1 MPGLTRAATVAIGLF
16 ALVSCAGCATTDD
29 DENSSFSW
37 PKFSDFNFFTSPK
50 APLPGKRVA
59 VLTQDDSLTGH
70 LGAVPGTV
78 SLPPQTQ
85 LSEWTTQ
92 GGTAGNAPGHLALG
106 GSLATVWTADAG
118 TASSYYSKITT
129 VPIIHQGRVYV
140 LDAGGH
146 VSAYALSGGARAWSV
161 GLSPA
166 GQDERKGFGG
176 GIVAENGR
184 IFAATGFGSVI
195 ALDAGTGAKL
205 WEQKLGAPVHT
216 SPTVADGRV
225 YVTDTDGVVLC
236 LSSADGSTLWSYHG
250 VPQQGTGFMTNLGPA
265 VTGDL
270 VVVPFTSG
278 DMVALKVDNGAP
290 QWTDTLNGARSGAG
304 VAALTMPGTPVSDG
318 GAIYAVSRA
327 GRMIA
332 TNLKTGERLWS
343 MPLDSAQMPWVAGDA
358 VYAVD
363 VAGRLVAV
371 SRTTGEI
378 RWAVKLPTDAKAW
391 SGPVLAGGR
400 LWLTSSKGLVL
411 GADPSSGQPSLQRD
425 LGQPIYLPPI
435 VADGRMY
442 VLTDKASLIAMQ

>member
-1 MPGLTRAATVAIGLF
+1 
-16 ALVSCAGCATTDD
+16 
-29 DENSSFSW
+29 
-37 PKFSDFNFFTSPK
+37 
-50 APLPGKRVA
+50 
-59 VLTQDDSLTGH
+59 
-70 LGAVPGTV
+70 
-78 SLPPQTQ
+78 
-85 LSEWTTQ
+85 
-92 GGTAGNAPGHLALG
+92 
-106 GSLATVWTADAG
+106 
-118 TASSYYSKITT
+118 
-129 VPIIHQGRVYV
+129 
-140 LDAGGH
+140 
-146 VSAYALSGGARAWSV
+146 
-161 GLSPA
+161 
-166 GQDERKGFGG
+166 
-176 GIVAENGR
+176 
-184 IFAATGFGSVI
+184 
-195 ALDAGTGAKL
+195 
-205 WEQKLGAPVHT
+205 
-216 SPTVADGRV
+216 
-225 YVTDTDGVVLC
+225 
-236 LSSADGSTLWSYHG
+236 
-250 VPQQGTGFMTNLGPA
+250 
-265 VTGDL
+265 
-270 VVVPFTSG
+270 
-278 DMVALKVDNGAP
+278 MVALKVDNGTP

-343 MPLDSAQMPWVAGDA
+343 VPLDSAQMPWVAGDS